1 MDSSTPFSLPP
12 EIAAKYF
19 WDGTQNLSEDFIIR
33 RLLEYAAFP
42 DLLDIPAQRLHAYL
56 LRNDVNRLRASQ
68 RRKEFLQA
76 ALPYLAN
83 ANSLEDAV
91 FRMVEHDLSM
101 KKISK

>member
-1 MDSSTPFSLPP
+1 MNSSTPFSLPP

-56 LRNDVNRLRASQ
+56 LRNDVNRLRCRILRTQTASKT
-68 RRKEFLQA
+68 RSFVWSNMTC
-76 ALPYLAN
+76 P
-83 ANSLEDAV
+83 
-91 FRMVEHDLSM
+91 
-101 KKISK
+101 